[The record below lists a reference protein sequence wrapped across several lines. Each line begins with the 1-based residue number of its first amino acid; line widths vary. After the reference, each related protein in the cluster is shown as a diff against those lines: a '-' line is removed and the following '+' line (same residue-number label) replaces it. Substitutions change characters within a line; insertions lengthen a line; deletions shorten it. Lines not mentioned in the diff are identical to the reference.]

1 LSAYVFDA
9 SAVLALIFGEPGGD
23 VVAEHL
29 EQARIS
35 SVNWSEV
42 GAKVAERGGD
52 LARFLEAMRASP
64 LTISPFDREQAE
76 QAALLRCA
84 TRKHGLSLGD
94 RACLALAKAHNATA
108 LTTDREWERLDVGVA
123 VRLIR

>member
-1 LSAYVFDA
+1 MSTYVLDA

-23 VVAEHL
+23 YVADRL

-52 LARFLEAMRASP
+52 LVRFLDEMRASP
-64 LTISPFDREQAE
+64 LIITPFDREQAE
-76 QAALLRCA
+76 QAALLRRT
-84 TRKHGLSLGD
+84 TRAQGLSLGD
-94 RACLALAKAHNATA
+94 RACLALAKAHSATA
-108 LTTDREWERLDVGVA
+108 LTTDRDWAKLDVGISVQ
-123 VRLIR
+123 LIR